1 LGRAVSDC
9 DEELPRSARG
19 AKASVKVVFSFATRN
34 RFWLGM
40 MISVVLAHV
49 RQGHQLVGSLK
60 RERAIGTGAIGV
72 IEPEALDRRATDLQ
86 FGNVA
91 KSR

>member
-1 LGRAVSDC
+1 
-9 DEELPRSARG
+9 
-19 AKASVKVVFSFATRN
+19 
-34 RFWLGM
+34 M

-49 RQGHQLVGSLK
+49 RQGHRLVGSLK

-91 KSR
+91 NLDRTRRQICKVVEVVRRAVERSERDW